1 MVSREEEPVNDR
13 SCKKYYKCTKA
24 LSLKYT
30 KEGADTYC
38 FFKYFFRSIGIWAGE
53 WLGYKLVEPVCIPET
68 CDREEFLRTELL
80 PITGNLEKILD
91 LFHIFTDTNA
101 WGAFWLAEEL
111 GRHDSSTINNYILEV
126 TETVKKKICE
136 SCFSSDWHHRYLK
149 LYCNCIQTKIKRKS
163 MSYEEYWHLSENCDV
178 CWDLSDPLIEKYR
191 ELRKEDPDNPA
202 IVWIKAK
209 IYEVFPQWTKDAVF
223 AYEDII
229 SMPFYADP
237 EILYN
242 CAMIYIKE
250 YEWED
255 PAIQLLE
262 KACKL
267 DKTYYPAAYCLA
279 IMTMNGKAQE
289 EIVCLQN
296 IVNNIQSNKRY
307 RISCKGLKFYVKS
320 NARILFLLEE
330 LECGSTTSSIYLKEL
345 EKLQTEAF
353 SKTIFSEIISQ
364 MFPKKVKNRLCQ
376 EIDRILQEQIRNIL
390 KKVGFA

>member
-1 MVSREEEPVNDR
+1 MKNIMNDR
-13 SCKKYYKCTKA
+13 SSKKYYKYTKT

-30 KEGADTYC
+30 EKGADTYC

-68 CDREEFLRTELL
+68 CDREEFLRTDLL
-80 PITGNLEKILD
+80 PITGNQEEILD

-111 GRHDSSTINNYILEV
+111 GKHNSSTINNYILAV
-126 TETVKKKICE
+126 TETVKKKIHK
-136 SCFSSDWHHRYLK
+136 SNFSSDWHHRYFE
-149 LYCNCIQTKIKRKS
+149 LYCDCIQTKIKRKS
-163 MSYEEYWHLSENCDV
+163 MSYEEYWHLSESFDV

-191 ELRKEDPDNPA
+191 ELRREDYDNPA
-202 IVWIKAK
+202 IVWLKAK
-209 IYEVFPQWTKDAVF
+209 IYEIFPQWMKDAVF
-223 AYEDII
+223 AYEDMI
-229 SMPFYADP
+229 SMPFYTDP

-242 CAMIYIKE
+242 CAMIYLNK

-255 PAIQLLE
+255 PARQFLE
-262 KACKL
+262 TACKL

-279 IMTMNGKAQE
+279 NMTTKGKTQE

-296 IVNNIQSNKRY
+296 IIKNIQSDKRY

-330 LECGSTTSSIYLKEL
+330 LECGSTTSSIHQKEL

-353 SKTIFSEIISQ
+353 SKTTFVEIFSQ
-364 MFPKKVKNRLCQ
+364 MFPEKFKNSLCQ
-376 EIDRILQEQIRNIL
+376 EFDRILHGQL
-390 KKVGFA
+390 KKYFEKSWFCLNF